1 MAKNSE
7 FLRTTTI
14 NLDEYNK
21 LKSDIEHK
29 TQLIG
34 SLQENV
40 HNLRTTISELKSE
53 KSSKE
58 PLVKV
63 ITSSNYSDYYDTV
76 KFINLSETKELVK
89 KELEKEYENSLK
101 VSKETIKNLKQEIER
116 LNDKLIDLERVK
128 TKNRKD
134 YIRDLED
141 AKDDF
146 NDKSYSLQK
155 AYNKDVKEYKETIK
169 ELNEEIKKIKSNKT
183 DAEIEA
189 KRNKEIETL
198 KLRIS
203 DLEQLINDL
212 NNTPW
217 YKKIFKLRKISM
229 ERNEAIEAIENRKM
243 AADSIGTTYVKENG
257 KYRIY
262 DNFKGALSYYTNGV
276 RDWFMMHW

>member
-101 VSKETIKNLKQEIER
+101 VSKENIKNLKQEIER

>member
-40 HNLRTTISELKSE
+40 HNLQNTICELKSE

-63 ITSSNYSDYYDTV
+63 ITSSNHSDYYDTV
-76 KFINLSETKELVK
+76 EFINLSETKELVK
-89 KELEKEYENSLK
+89 KELEKQYENSLK
-101 VSKETIKNLKQEIER
+101 VSKENIKNLKQEIER
-116 LNDKLIDLERVK
+116 LNDKLVDLEIVK
-128 TKNRKD
+128 TKNRKE

-141 AKDDF
+141 VRDDF
-146 NDKSYSLQK
+146 NDKSHSLQK
-155 AYNKDVKEYKETIK
+155 AYHKDIKEYKETIK

-212 NNTPW
+212 NDTPW

-229 ERNEAIEAIENRKM
+229 ERNEVIEAIENRKM

-257 KYRIY
+257 KYRTY
-262 DNFKGALSYYTNGV
+262 NNFKSTLSYYANGV
-276 RDWFMMHW
+276 RDWFFMHW

>member
-7 FLRTTTI
+7 LLRTTTI

-21 LKSDIEHK
+21 LRSDIEHK

-40 HNLRTTISELKSE
+40 HNLQNTIFELKSE

-58 PLVKV
+58 PLIKV
-63 ITSSNYSDYYDTV
+63 ITGSRHSDYYDTTE
-76 KFINLSETKELVK
+76 FINLSETKELVK
-89 KELEKEYENSLK
+89 KELEKKYESSLK
-101 VSKETIKNLKQEIER
+101 SSKETIKSLKQEIEN
-116 LNDKLIDLERVK
+116 LDNKLVDLERDK
-128 TKNRKD
+128 IKNRKE
-134 YIRDLED
+134 YIRDLD
-141 AKDDF
+141 DVRDDF
-146 NDKSYSLQK
+146 NDKSHSLQK
-155 AYNKDVKEYKETIK
+155 AYHKDIKEYKETIK

-183 DAEIEA
+183 DNEIEA
-189 KRNKEIETL
+189 IRNKEIETL

-257 KYRIY
+257 KYRTY
-262 DNFKGALSYYTNGV
+262 NNFKDTLSYYANGV
-276 RDWFMMHW
+276 RDWFFMHW

>member
-7 FLRTTTI
+7 LLRTTTI

-34 SLQENV
+34 SLQENAR
-40 HNLRTTISELKSE
+40 NLQNTIFELKSE

-58 PLVKV
+58 PLIKV
-63 ITSSNYSDYYDTV
+63 ITGSRHSDYYDTTE
-76 KFINLSETKELVK
+76 FINLSETKELVK
-89 KELEKEYENSLK
+89 KELEKKYENSLNE
-101 VSKETIKNLKQEIER
+101 SKETIKSLKQEIEN
-116 LNDKLIDLERVK
+116 LDNKLVDLERDK
-128 TKNRKD
+128 IKNRKE
-134 YIRDLED
+134 YIRDLD
-141 AKDDF
+141 DVRDDF
-146 NDKSYSLQK
+146 NDKSHSLQK
-155 AYNKDVKEYKETIK
+155 AYHKDIKEYKETIK

-183 DAEIEA
+183 DNEIEA
-189 KRNKEIETL
+189 IRNKEIETL

-217 YKKIFKLRKISM
+217 YKRIFKLRKISM

-257 KYRIY
+257 KYRTY
-262 DNFKGALSYYTNGV
+262 NNFKDTLTYCANGI
-276 RDWFMMHW
+276 RNWFFMHW